1 MDKISLNE
9 DNMQD
14 FEKTKKSIAEL
25 FANREGFNEEI
36 IEAITASYL
45 YFKENYPEQIDVSNV
60 NDYEDFVAPKGEKT
74 TLCNIYLNRIYKNV
88 KRIAVA
94 EGDESSI
101 YNDDTHEILLKDDV
115 DKRIANYSHINDEET
130 LKIIKK
136 NIRAKIITHELIH
149 AASDD
154 GITTGFTGHNE
165 GVNHAQYAINKPD
178 LYKNPN
184 AVASRMVE
192 FMTEIIALNIVDS
205 NSLTVR
211 SNNKGVLFCRNPE
224 SSNYALNPIAEY
236 FVRVYKDS
244 VVGKFQ
250 NGFLWN
256 NQFEEKVL
264 KNWFPNLGIPMQ
276 RFNDYLRDITSKT
289 PATNTISTISFFQEK
304 MIEEYIQSLNIN
316 SNEDVFNVIKD
327 FSAFN
332 LFAVQK
338 FNAENKLEVDVG
350 LNKKLTELKNVI
362 LQKATEF
369 GIDKET
375 LNQTLIEE
383 KKRLKSSNGQEI
395 KYTLPFQNLKK
406 SKERERVL

>member
-1 MDKISLNE
+1 
-9 DNMQD
+9 MQD

-25 FANREGFNEEI
+25 FADREGFNDEI
-36 IEAITASYL
+36 VEAITASYL

-60 NDYEDFVAPKGEKT
+60 NDYEDFVAPKGKKT

-88 KRIAVA
+88 QRIAVA

-130 LKIIKK
+130 LEIIKK
-136 NIRAKIITHELIH
+136 NIRAKIITHELLH

-154 GITTGFTGHNE
+154 GFTTGFTSHNSSNTDY
-165 GVNHAQYAINKPD
+165 VLLTRSRPN
-178 LYKNPN
+178 LYKNPS
-184 AVASRMVE
+184 AVASRMEE
-192 FMTEIIALNIVDS
+192 FMTEVIALNIVDF
-205 NSLTVR
+205 NALTSKV
-211 SNNKGVLFCRNPE
+211 NNKGGLFCRNPE

-264 KNWFPNLGIPMQ
+264 KNWFPNSGMPMQ
-276 RFNDYLRDITSKT
+276 MFNDYLRDITSKT
-289 PATNTISTISFFQEK
+289 PTTNTISTISFFQEK
-304 MIEEYIQSLNIN
+304 MLEEYIQSLNIN
-316 SNEDVFNVIKD
+316 SKEDVFNVIKD

-332 LFAVQK
+332 LFAAQK
-338 FNAENKLEVDVG
+338 INAENKLEVDVG
-350 LNKKLTELKNVI
+350 LNKKLTELKNTI
-362 LQKATEF
+362 LQKTIEF
-369 GIDKET
+369 GVDKET

-383 KKRLKSSNGQEI
+383 NRRLKASNGQEI
-395 KYTLPFQNLKK
+395 KYALPFQNLKK
-406 SKERERVL
+406 SNEQERVL